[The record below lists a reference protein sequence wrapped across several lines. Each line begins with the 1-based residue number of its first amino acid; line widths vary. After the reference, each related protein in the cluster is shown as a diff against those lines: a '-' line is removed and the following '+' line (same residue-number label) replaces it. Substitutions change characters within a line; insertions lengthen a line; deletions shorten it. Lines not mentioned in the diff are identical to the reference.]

1 MKLYK
6 VGGAI
11 RDRFLNRPI
20 RDTDYVVIGTDEKGF
35 MAEFPSARPV
45 GKKKAV
51 YILDGNEYTLSHS
64 KNIEE
69 DLGCRDLTINALAED
84 DEGRIFSHPQ
94 SFEDIKNKIL
104 RPVNQKNFFDDP
116 LRVFR
121 AARFASEFPD
131 FNISDELLQIM
142 KKTSEEGILATITA
156 ERVGMEVLKAFAAP
170 APSRFLK
177 LLFATD
183 SLNPWLEEIVNFPQ
197 IPAGPKPYH
206 NGSLLEHTYD
216 VMDRLAGDKLLV
228 WMGFCHDLGK
238 SLTHE
243 KILPHHYGH
252 EKTGVQLAER
262 IGQRLRLPKT
272 FIKAGKTASLWH
284 MKAGTYGDLR
294 PGTRVDMLIT
304 LLKDE
309 LFEEVFKLSA
319 ADKQNDYYEIA
330 KKDMETILNVKLPEE
345 FRDLG
350 EKSASKIR
358 ELRCQA
364 ISDNKGNNFKEKME
378 NNDCSDL

>member
-6 VGGAI
+6 VGGSI
-11 RDRFLNRPI
+11 RDRFLNRAI
-20 RDTDYVVIGTDEKGF
+20 HDTDYVVIGTDEKCFLAG
-35 MAEFPSARPV
+35 FPSARPV

-69 DLGCRDLTINALAED
+69 DLGSRDLTINALAED

-121 AARFASEFPD
+121 AARFAAEFPD
-131 FNISDELLQIM
+131 FYISDELTGIM
-142 KKTSEEGILATITA
+142 KKTSEKGILSSITA

-170 APSRFLK
+170 VPSRFLK
-177 LLFATD
+177 LLFSTD

-206 NGSLLEHTYD
+206 NGSLLEHTYN

-238 SLTHE
+238 SLTDE

-262 IGQRLRLPKT
+262 IGQRLRLPKA

-294 PGTRVDMLIT
+294 PGTRVDMLT
-304 LLKDE
+304 SLLKDE

-319 ADKQNDYYEIA
+319 ADKQNDYFVIA
-330 KKDMETILNVKLPEE
+330 KKDMETILKVKLPEE

-364 ISDNKGNNFKEKME
+364 ISGSKGT
-378 NNDCSDL
+378 